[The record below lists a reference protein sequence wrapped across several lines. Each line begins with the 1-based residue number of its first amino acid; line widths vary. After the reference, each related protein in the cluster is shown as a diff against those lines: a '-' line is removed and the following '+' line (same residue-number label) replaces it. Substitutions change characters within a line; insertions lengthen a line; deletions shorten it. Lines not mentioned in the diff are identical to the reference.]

1 MDNSELNKNYSIVS
15 NAIDTYL
22 KKWKV
27 SINGL
32 ERFLSNKSN
41 MDKFLSNNDLL
52 SIDRVEKIIKD
63 VMLNKKVDGIIKFE
77 SFSNVDENKSKI
89 LSDYFNIS
97 ISHVDCINENTSKFK
112 IDDFG
117 DKKYCYVYS
126 SDDLDVNLKSII
138 DEMIENLTSKKL
150 SLKNGI
156 SIELDKV
163 LDLVRLNEHLSN
175 KIDSE
180 YVVNYLIEKN
190 NINISEY
197 KKTEYNG
204 YILFVQI

>member
-97 ISHVDCINENTSKFK
+97 ISHVDCINETTSKFK

-163 LDLVRLNEHLSN
+163 LDVVLLDKHLSN
-175 KIDSE
+175 KIDND
-180 YVVNYLIEKN
+180 YNINYLIEKN

-197 KKTEYNG
+197 KKTEYKN
-204 YILFVQI
+204 YILFIQI

>member
-1 MDNSELNKNYSIVS
+1 VYS
-15 NAIDTYL
+15 
-22 KKWKV
+22 
-27 SINGL
+27 
-32 ERFLSNKSN
+32 
-41 MDKFLSNNDLL
+41 NDDFDMNLRT
-52 SIDRVEKIIKD
+52 I
-63 VMLNKKVDGIIKFE
+63 VDGM
-77 SFSNVDENKSKI
+77 V
-89 LSDYFNIS
+89 
-97 ISHVDCINENTSKFK
+97 
-112 IDDFG
+112 
-117 DKKYCYVYS
+117 
-126 SDDLDVNLKSII
+126 
-138 DEMIENLTSKKL
+138 ENLTSKKL

-175 KIDSE
+175 KIDSD

>member
-15 NAIDTYL
+15 NKIDTYL
-22 KKWKV
+22 KKWNV
-27 SINGL
+27 SINRL
-32 ERFLSNKSN
+32 EKFLSNKDN

-63 VMLNKKVDGIIKFE
+63 VMLNRKVDGIIKFE

-97 ISHVDCINENTSKFK
+97 ISHVDCINEATSKFK

-126 SDDLDVNLKSII
+126 SDDIDVNLRVII
-138 DEMIENLTSKKL
+138 DEMIENLISKKL

-163 LDLVRLNEHLSN
+163 LDVVRLDEHLSN
-175 KIDSE
+175 KIDNN
-180 YVVNYLIEKN
+180 YVINYLIEKN
-190 NINISEY
+190 NISMSEY

-204 YILFVQI
+204 YILFIQI

>member
-1 MDNSELNKNYSIVS
+1 MNNSELNKNYSIVS

-27 SINGL
+27 SINRL

-97 ISHVDCINENTSKFK
+97 ISHVDCINETTSKYK
-112 IDDFG
+112 VDDFG
-117 DKKYCYVYS
+117 DKKYCYIYS
-126 SDDLDVNLKSII
+126 NDDFDMNLRTIV
-138 DEMIENLTSKKL
+138 DGMVENLTSKKL

-175 KIDSE
+175 KIDSD

-204 YILFVQI
+204 YILFIQI